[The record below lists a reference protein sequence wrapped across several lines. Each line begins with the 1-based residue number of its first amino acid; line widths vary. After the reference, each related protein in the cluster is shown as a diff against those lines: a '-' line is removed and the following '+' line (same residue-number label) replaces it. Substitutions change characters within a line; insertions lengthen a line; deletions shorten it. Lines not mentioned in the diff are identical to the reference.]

1 MKSSSELQVED
12 WLLKLAIHQPFAI
25 TSGAQSVVKS
35 ILTYAGTLDMYCPAC
50 AKMSTFKGDIS
61 TETENIS
68 QSEKFAA
75 NGFNVSSSFWLH
87 TVFSKQLS
95 CTRTGHAATFYFHI
109 DGGKLFKVGQYP
121 SLANITF
128 GDFSKYLPL
137 LGEEKINEFNQ
148 GVTLAANGAGLGALV
163 YLKRVLN
170 YLLDMTAQSATFEQS
185 KYQFATIAEKVLLLA
200 DFLPA
205 SFKQYAEVFL
215 LLDQDDTRLANE
227 QCLNAA
233 SIFSTMIVMLAD
245 EKVSELLRAA
255 NEDALQRATNQ

>member
-12 WLLKLAIHQPFAI
+12 WLLKLAIHQPFEI

-95 CTRTGHAATFYFHI
+95 CTRAGHAATFYFHI
-109 DGGKLFKVGQYP
+109 DDGKLFKVGQYP
-121 SLANITF
+121 SLADITF
-128 GDFSKYLPL
+128 GDFSEYLPI
-137 LGEEKINEFNQ
+137 LGEEKINEFNLAA
-148 GVTLAANGAGLGALV
+148 TLAANGAGLGALV

-170 YLLDMTAQSATFEQS
+170 YLLDMTVQRAEVEQS
-185 KYQFATIAEKVLLLA
+185 KYQSVTIAAKVLLLA

-205 SFKQYAEVFL
+205 SFKQHADVFSV
-215 LLDQDDTRLANE
+215 LDQDDARLTNE
-227 QCLNAA
+227 QSLSAT
-233 SIFSTMIVMLAD
+233 SIFSAMIVMLAD
-245 EKVSELLRAA
+245 ENVSELQRAA
-255 NEDALQRATNQ
+255 NEDAVQQAINL